1 MICSLGWHRWKG
13 GVCASCGKTRHCSLE
28 RHFWKADRCQVC
40 GSRRMGVAQIVTL
53 VDKVVRK
60 RFDKLHPE
68 WIRELS
74 DVGPIAIPYIL
85 REMTDLARSEG
96 DLISPAFL
104 DLRRILAAMG
114 ETGRWALK
122 AVAREQE
129 SATDDRSRRV
139 AGVVEEI
146 QSQWSEANGCL
157 ESQRGGGASSE
168 NSE

>member
-40 GSRRMGVAQIVTL
+40 GSRRMGVAQ
-53 VDKVVRK
+53 
-60 RFDKLHPE
+60 
-68 WIRELS
+68 
-74 DVGPIAIPYIL
+74 IAIPYIL